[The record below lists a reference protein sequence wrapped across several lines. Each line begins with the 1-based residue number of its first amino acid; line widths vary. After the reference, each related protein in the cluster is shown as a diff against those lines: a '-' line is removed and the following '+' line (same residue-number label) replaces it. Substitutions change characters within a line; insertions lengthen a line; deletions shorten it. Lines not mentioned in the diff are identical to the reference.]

1 MRLLLIA
8 DIHSNLEALQEV
20 LKEKYDELFCLGDIV
35 GYGPNPRECVDLIS
49 ANADVCL
56 MGNHDA
62 AVCGKIGTAWFN
74 PQAAKAIEWTKRELT
89 KGQADF
95 LKALPESHP
104 AKDFFCVHGSPSN
117 PLFEYMLTRAQAE
130 EALSQISQKILFCA
144 HTHRPLSFF
153 VRMKEKI
160 NLKNKK
166 AVISLPSVGQ
176 PRDGNPKAGY
186 AVLETETMQLEIK
199 RIDYPVSETV
209 KKIRSTELPQF
220 EADRL
225 LSGI

>member
-20 LKEKYDELFCLGDIV
+20 LKEKHDQLICLGDIV
-35 GYGPNPRECVDLIS
+35 GYGPNPRECIELIKE
-49 ANADVCL
+49 NADACL

-74 PQAAKAIEWTKRELT
+74 PEAAKAIEWTKRELT
-89 KGQADF
+89 KGQTGF
-95 LKALPESHP
+95 LKALPESYP
-104 AKDFFCVHGSPSN
+104 TKDFFCVHGSPAN
-117 PLFEYMLTRAQAE
+117 PLFEYILTREQAE
-130 EALSQISQKILFCA
+130 EALSQIGQKLLFCA
-144 HTHRPLSFF
+144 HAHRPLSFF
-153 VRMKEKI
+153 VRMKKKI

-166 AVISLPSVGQ
+166 AVISIPSVGQ

-199 RIDYPVSETV
+199 RVDYFVSETV
-209 KKIRSTELPQF
+209 KKIRSTELPRF